1 MQPSKKEARQRAI
14 IAELATNAA
23 IRTSSLAEQ
32 FGVSTETIRR
42 DIEELTE
49 RQLVNRTY
57 GGATGRNVALQPM
70 FDERTAVS
78 VEERRRIGQCAAALV
93 RPGDVIMIDSGSTT
107 TLFAQALARSVD
119 RLTVIT
125 NSLGVVNA
133 LAGQNGIRLILCPG
147 DFSARERGVYG
158 AETIAFLNKFNV
170 DAAFIGASGVMPEG
184 PTDAETDACWIKRT
198 MIARASARVLL
209 ADSGKFDRPFLE
221 IVCPWTELTGFVVDR
236 KLPSSLELPIRHA
249 GIAVHVA

>member
-1 MQPSKKEARQRAI
+1 I

-32 FGVSTETIRR
+32 FGVSAETIRR
-42 DIEELTE
+42 DIEELTA

-78 VEERRRIGQCAAALV
+78 VEERRRIGQCAARLV

-170 DAAFIGASGVMPEG
+170 D
-184 PTDAETDACWIKRT
+184 
-198 MIARASARVLL
+198 
-209 ADSGKFDRPFLE
+209 
-221 IVCPWTELTGFVVDR
+221 
-236 KLPSSLELPIRHA
+236 
-249 GIAVHVA
+249 